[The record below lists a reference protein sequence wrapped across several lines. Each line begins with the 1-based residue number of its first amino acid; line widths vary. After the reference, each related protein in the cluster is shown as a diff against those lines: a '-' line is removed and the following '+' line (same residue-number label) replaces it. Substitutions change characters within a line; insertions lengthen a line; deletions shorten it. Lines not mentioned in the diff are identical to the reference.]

1 MVVDDDPGIRQLTA
15 NALAYCVNREILSF
29 CDADTAWNYLDDGGK
44 ADIVISDVDMPG
56 MTGFE
61 LLKKFK
67 AKFTDKIFILM
78 SGKTGNADRAEHSG
92 ADAFLGKPFAIT
104 DLFSIVQNYVVD

>member
-1 MVVDDDPGIRQLTA
+1 MDDDPGIRHLTV

-29 CDADTAWNYLDDGGK
+29 SDASSAWTYLDDGGE

-56 MTGFE
+56 MNGFE

-67 AKFTDKIFILM
+67 AKFPDKIFILM
-78 SGKTGNADRAEHSG
+78 SGKTRNADKAEKFG
-92 ADAFLGKPFAIT
+92 ADGYLGKPFSIN
-104 DLFSIVQNYVVD
+104 DLFDIVQNYVVD